1 MLKKRLFIFCKWI
14 GGITIG
20 LFLLITA
27 VLYFFKDDICNLAIN
42 EANKHL
48 NAKVQVSK
56 VELAFW
62 GSFPNLSIDFNN
74 VFIQDTFENSTE
86 SDTLLFT
93 ERIRIKL
100 NPIDV
105 WNENYDIQEI
115 DVSPGTIN
123 LKINEEG
130 LSNYNILK
138 DSTDE
143 QSESNLEIKLQKVSF
158 NDVRFSYINN
168 VTNQEYRTNIK
179 ELSLNGE
186 FSNTAYSLKAESK
199 LNIIAAKSGNV
210 NMVSNKNADM
220 NFSVNVNTDSSTI
233 TIPPSTIFIAKL
245 PFDFKGKIDSL
256 GFNFDLHGK
265 NIQIQELA
273 NNLFIEQTKDVK
285 KFSGTGELLFDLKI
299 NGLNDP
305 KIPASILCNFGI
317 KNGTLKEPESKIS
330 ISKLNIDGIY
340 SNRGGK
346 EKELL
351 NLKKITFKTKGG
363 LFAGKL
369 KISNFKEPI
378 YQGRADGL
386 INLDVLHQL
395 FHIPGVHDVS
405 GMVDISSDYVV
416 QARPHEGAT
425 TEYIIKKSDGKLKM
439 KGVNIQLLNDKRIF
453 SNITGQT
460 YLKNNEIGLDNLTL
474 NISKSDFKVNGVFR
488 NLSNYFSGKG
498 NLDANIELESKYIDL
513 ADLGTDTKEEK
524 LEHERRFI
532 LPNDIHG
539 DLYVKIKKLKYEKH
553 IFSKLAGNMTL
564 EGRTIDFP
572 KVTFSNGGADAFGS
586 IKIEE
591 RKPEFFYISSQL
603 VSRNIDF
610 KKLFKEWNNFD
621 QDVITRENISG
632 IAQANIKFSAP
643 FDLRSGI
650 ISSAIDA
657 QIGMQIDNGK
667 LKNVT
672 TFKAIIDGI
681 RSSKTARMLI
691 GSENIK
697 SFEDKLLNL
706 KFEQLKNT
714 IYIKNSVLTIP
725 NFSINSSALNIE
737 ASGKHTFDNDIDY
750 RIGFRFRDL
759 KAKKESEFGEIIDD
773 ETGKYIFMRMYGNLN
788 NPIFEWDKETNKARR
803 KENQKEAKI
812 DAKSILKTEFG
823 LFKNDTLVGTYIQ
836 EKQEHESIEIEYD
849 PVNEIDTIIQVK
861 KPKKDSKSRR
871 WLNKL
876 KEEAKKEKEEEFII
890 EEDF

>member
-1 MLKKRLFIFCKWI
+1 MLKKRLIIFSKWI
-14 GGITIG
+14 GGIIIG

-74 VFIQDTFENSTE
+74 VFIQDTFKNSTE
-86 SDTLLFT
+86 SDTLLST
-93 ERIRIKL
+93 DRIRIKL

-105 WNENYDIQEI
+105 WNEVYDIQEI
-115 DVSPGTIN
+115 EVSPGTIN
-123 LKINEEG
+123 LKINDEG
-130 LSNYNILK
+130 LSNYDILK
-138 DSTDE
+138 DSVDN
-143 QSESNLEIKLQKVSF
+143 QSEKELEIKLQKVNF
-158 NDVRFSYINN
+158 NDVNFSYINK
-168 VTNQEYRTNIK
+168 VTNQEYKTNIE

-186 FSNTAYSLKAESK
+186 FSNTAYRLKAESK
-199 LNIIAAKSGNV
+199 LNIIAATSGNV
-210 NMVSNKNADM
+210 NMVSNKTAELNI
-220 NFSVNVNTDSSTI
+220 SLNVNSDSSTI
-233 TIPPSTIFIAKL
+233 TIPASTIFIAKL
-245 PFDFKGKIDSL
+245 PFDFNGKIDSV

-265 NIQIQELA
+265 DIQIQDLA
-273 NNLFIEQTKDVK
+273 NNLFLEQTKDVK
-285 KFSGTGELLFDLKI
+285 KFSGTGELLFDLNI
-299 NGLNDP
+299 NGENDP
-305 KIPASILCNFGI
+305 KSPASILCTFGI
-317 KNGTLKEPESKIS
+317 NNGTLKEPESTIS
-330 ISKLNIDGIY
+330 ISKLNIDGTY
-340 SNRGGK
+340 SNKGGK
-346 EKELL
+346 KKELL

-369 KISNFKEPI
+369 KISNFNEPI

-386 INLDVLHQL
+386 VNLKVLHQL
-395 FHIPGVHDVS
+395 FRLPGIEDIS
-405 GMVDISSDYVV
+405 GMIDISSDYKV
-416 QARPHEGAT
+416 QAIPHEGAK
-425 TEYIIKKSDGKLKM
+425 TEYNIQKSDGKLKL
-439 KGVNIQLLNDKRIF
+439 KGVNIQLLDDKRIF
-453 SNITGQT
+453 SNIKGQT
-460 YLKNNEIGLDNLTL
+460 YLKNNEIGLDKITL
-474 NISKSDFKVNGVFR
+474 IINKSDFKVSGIFR

-524 LEHERRFI
+524 LENERRYI

-539 DLYVKIKKLKYEKH
+539 ELYVNIKKLKYEKH
-553 IFSKLAGNMTL
+553 TFLKLAGNMTL
-564 EGRTIDFP
+564 EGRSIDFP
-572 KVTFSNGGADAFGS
+572 KVSFSNGGADAFGS
-586 IKIEE
+586 IEIEE

-610 KKLFKEWNNFD
+610 KKLFKEWNNFE
-621 QDVITRENISG
+621 QDIITKENISG
-632 IAQANIKFSAP
+632 IAQANIKFKAP
-643 FDLRSGI
+643 FDFRSGI

-657 QIGMQIDNGK
+657 QIGIQIDNGK

-672 TFKAIIDGI
+672 TFKSIIEGI
-681 RSSKTARMLI
+681 RSSKAARVMI
-691 GSENIK
+691 GAENIT

-725 NFSINSSALNIE
+725 NFSIQSSALNIE

-759 KAKKESEFGEIIDD
+759 KAKKESEFGEIVDD
-773 ETGKYIFMRMYGNLN
+773 ETGKHVFMRMYGNLD
-788 NPIFEWDKETNKARR
+788 NPLFEWDKETNKERR
-803 KENQKEAKI
+803 KENQEEAKK

-836 EKQEHESIEIEYD
+836 EKQEHETIEIEYD

-861 KPKKDSKSRR
+861 KPKKDTKSRR

-876 KEEAKKEKEEEFII
+876 KEDAKKEKEEEFII